1 MGQNSVTKLTAM
13 VHVVA
18 ARHCLLTAN
27 ASSAKTFSENAL
39 VAAAYAGSSRA
50 EAAQK
55 CFEVANQKVQKS
67 ATYFADC
74 LRGVAVLFDRGST
87 SGNTSGTNASVN
99 DATLIGAVVALCH
112 AGWERGP
119 PRCASE
125 GTYCISQILT
135 LFTAPGRL
143 HYH

>member
-1 MGQNSVTKLTAM
+1 
-13 VHVVA
+13 
-18 ARHCLLTAN
+18 LLTAN

-135 LFTAPGRL
+135 LFQAPL
-143 HYH
+143 